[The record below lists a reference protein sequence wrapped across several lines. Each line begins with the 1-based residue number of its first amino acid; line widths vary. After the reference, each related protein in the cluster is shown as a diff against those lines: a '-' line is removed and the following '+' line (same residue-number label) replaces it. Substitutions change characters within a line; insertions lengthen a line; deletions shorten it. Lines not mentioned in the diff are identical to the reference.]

1 MATSTSET
9 DHRLI
14 RGVNESG
21 IHPEFSPGIKI
32 DKDLAM
38 RYCQNTAAQLL
49 YFTLNDVMRCSFC
62 WQPDCLTIFSIH
74 RLLFRPGVF
83 MSDRH
88 MATRIKCVFILL
100 LLMILDIGPIPIT
113 AGMGLFI
120 VLFRPVWFKSLIDTI
135 YSGKDSH

>member
-1 MATSTSET
+1 
-9 DHRLI
+9 
-14 RGVNESG
+14 
-21 IHPEFSPGIKI
+21 
-32 DKDLAM
+32 
-38 RYCQNTAAQLL
+38 
-49 YFTLNDVMRCSFC
+49 
-62 WQPDCLTIFSIH
+62 
-74 RLLFRPGVF
+74 